1 MQLNG
6 IHKYLSLP
14 LTYETLHATLAELQ
28 DAYPRL
34 RVATL
39 AYSICGRRI
48 PYLMMGEGEKT
59 VLYVAAHH
67 AMEWLTGN
75 LLLAFAYRLLSGET
89 EGDQKCKSLLRR
101 FRFVLIPQLN
111 PDGVSLALEGANPSH
126 PLYHR
131 QVSMNG
137 GEDFSHWQANA
148 RGVDLNHN
156 YSVGFHEYRKLQT
169 EKGILS
175 GAPTL
180 YAGEY
185 PESEPESAALAG
197 LIRILHPAIILTL
210 HTQGEE
216 IYYDA
221 TRATPQMHKM
231 AKHLSRLTGYALGI
245 AEGTAAYGGLTEW
258 AVGCG
263 IPSFTLECG
272 KGQNPLPL
280 SQAPDIYES
289 LKEALFTAPTLIE
302 L

>member
-1 MQLNG
+1 MQENG

-111 PDGVSLALEGANPSH
+111 PDGVSLVLKGADPSH
-126 PLYHR
+126 PL
-131 QVSMNG
+131 
-137 GEDFSHWQANA
+137 W
-148 RGVDLNHN
+148 L
-156 YSVGFHEYRKLQT
+156 T
-169 EKGILS
+169 
-175 GAPTL
+175 
-180 YAGEY
+180 
-185 PESEPESAALAG
+185 PEQPV
-197 LIRILHPAIILTL
+197 LTL
-210 HTQGEE
+210 
-216 IYYDA
+216 
-221 TRATPQMHKM
+221 
-231 AKHLSRLTGYALGI
+231 
-245 AEGTAAYGGLTEW
+245 
-258 AVGCG
+258 
-263 IPSFTLECG
+263 
-272 KGQNPLPL
+272 PL
-280 SQAPDIYES
+280 
-289 LKEALFTAPTLIE
+289 
-302 L
+302 